1 MLKMKTGNLIDA
13 AKAGEVTVIAHC
25 CNCMCNMGGRY
36 CPTNQTS
43 ISLRICSRLKHN
55 GW

>member
-25 CNCMCNMGGRY
+25 CNCMCNMGGQVL
-36 CPTNQTS
+36 PHKSNEHFLTHMQQT
-43 ISLRICSRLKHN
+43 
-55 GW
+55 